1 MPIKQLG
8 RYEVIEELGHGA
20 MGVIY
25 KAFDPMLDRLVALKT
40 VGFELSREEGEAFE
54 RRFYREAR
62 SAGRLN
68 HPNIVTVHDVGK
80 ADAVAYIAME
90 FLQGRSLRD
99 ILDSGVVLPI
109 ERIVDI
115 AAQVADGLAF
125 AHQAGIVHRDIKPP
139 NIMVLEN
146 GGVKIT
152 DFGIAMFRTGSRT
165 LAGTVFGSP
174 KYMSPEQVVGRE
186 VDGRADV
193 FSLGAVLYEM
203 LTGFAPFFGGD
214 LEAVLYQV
222 LNEMPA
228 LPTTRNKALP
238 PAFDYI
244 VAKALAKHPDDR
256 YTSARAFA
264 ADLRNFRRLPAPAAA
279 PQAAVARTLERR
291 ALRRRKGEIP
301 VPAQAAGAPTAAGR
315 AAPDSVPGS
324 TPVAVTASVSA
335 AVRSAPSPAAPHS
348 ATPSFRQRLL
358 RHPGR
363 ILLVGVPVAFLIF
376 AGAMLAIRGASDRA
390 VVDPIRDTP
399 PINPAVAA
407 PALEAVASHPVPV
420 VPVAAPAQAVEAS
433 PEPVLTHAPPAGTR
447 ASETAAPRPT
457 ARVGLAVSPWG
468 EIYVDGKKRGI
479 SPPLTEIRL
488 APGRHTIEIR
498 NASFAS
504 YADTVDLEVNAYVKI
519 KYRFR

>member
-1 MPIKQLG
+1 MPLKQLG

-25 KAFDPMLDRLVALKT
+25 KAFDPLLDRLVALKT
-40 VGFELSREEGEAFE
+40 VALELSQEETEAFE

-68 HPNIVTVHDVGK
+68 HPNIVTIHDVGK
-80 ADAVAYIAME
+80 TDSVAYIAME
-90 FLQGRSLRD
+90 FLQGRSLRN

-109 ERIVDI
+109 ERVVDI
-115 AAQVADGLAF
+115 GARVADGLAF
-125 AHQAGIVHRDIKPP
+125 AHESGIVHRDVKPP

-152 DFGIAMFRTGSRT
+152 DFGIAVFSTGSRT

-186 VDGRADV
+186 VDGRSDV

-203 LTGFAPFFGGD
+203 LTGFAAFSGGD

-222 LNEMPA
+222 INEMPA

-256 YTSARAFA
+256 YGSARAFA
-264 ADLRNFRRLPAPAAA
+264 ADLRNFRNLHAPAAA
-279 PQAAVARTLERR
+279 PQPARTLERR

-301 VPAQAAGAPTAAGR
+301 GRPHAAASPGMAG
-315 AAPDSVPGS
+315 SVVAPGS
-324 TPVAVTASVSA
+324 PSV
-335 AVRSAPSPAAPHS
+335 PSPAAAVRTTASPGS
-348 ATPSFRQRLL
+348 RPPVATSPTTDAL

-363 ILLVGVPVAFLIF
+363 MLLIGVPVAFLIF
-376 AGAMLAIRGASDRA
+376 GGAMLAVRGFADRA
-390 VVDPIRDTP
+390 PPAEGVRVITP
-399 PINPAVAA
+399 ALTPAVAT
-407 PALEAVASHPVPV
+407 PAVEAIAGDTAR
-420 VPVAAPAQAVEAS
+420 VAAPAQGVE
-433 PEPVLTHAPPAGTR
+433 VAPPKLGVAGPASTSNSR
-447 ASETAAPRPT
+447 AGDTPLSKAS
-457 ARVGLAVSPWG
+457 ARLGLAVSPWG

-479 SPPLTEIRL
+479 SPPITEIKL
-488 APGRHTIEIR
+488 VPGKHVIEIR
-498 NASFAS
+498 NASFAP
-504 YADTVDLEVNAYVKI
+504 YADTVNLEANAYLKI
-519 KYRFR
+519 KHRFR

>member
-1 MPIKQLG
+1 MPLKQLG
-8 RYEVIEELGHGA
+8 RYEVIEELGRGS

-40 VGFELSREEGEAFE
+40 VALELSREETEAFE
-54 RRFYREAR
+54 RRFYREAK

-80 ADAVAYIAME
+80 TDSVAYIAME

-109 ERIVDI
+109 DRIVDI
-115 AAQVADGLAF
+115 AARVADGLAF
-125 AHQAGIVHRDIKPP
+125 AHDSGIVHRDIKPP

-152 DFGIAMFRTGSRT
+152 DFGIALLPSGSRT
-165 LAGTVFGSP
+165 HAGTVFGSP

-222 LNEMPA
+222 INEMPA
-228 LPTTRNKALP
+228 PPSTRNRAIP
-238 PAFDYI
+238 PAFDHI

-256 YTSARAFA
+256 YGSARAFA
-264 ADLRNFRRLPAPAAA
+264 LDLRNYRKLEGPAAA
-279 PQAAVARTLERR
+279 QPPARTLERR

-301 VPAQAAGAPTAAGR
+301 PRSQASTSTAAPNYLGRIAAIGVPA
-315 AAPDSVPGS
+315 
-324 TPVAVTASVSA
+324 
-335 AVRSAPSPAAPHS
+335 
-348 ATPSFRQRLL
+348 
-358 RHPGR
+358 
-363 ILLVGVPVAFLIF
+363 AFLIF
-376 AGAMLAIRGASDRA
+376 GGAMLGIRALSER
-390 VVDPIRDTP
+390 P
-399 PINPAVAA
+399 PEPPTAVATPLANPIATPSAGALIATTASA
-407 PALEAVASHPVPV
+407 PAPQASEPVP
-420 VPVAAPAQAVEAS
+420 PKADVAGPMVATLAQ
-433 PEPVLTHAPPAGTR
+433 TR
-447 ASETAAPRPT
+447 TNETSTPT
-457 ARVGLAVSPWG
+457 KPSARLGLAVSPWG

-479 SPPLTEIRL
+479 SPPLTELKL
-488 APGRHTIEIR
+488 APGKHTIEIR
-498 NASFAS
+498 NASFAP
-504 YADTVDLEVNAYVKI
+504 YADTVNLDANAYVKI
-519 KYRFR
+519 KHRFR